1 MIPETQ
7 INEFVE
13 RLTSAAGSNLESVLL
28 YGSAASDEF
37 HAEYSDV
44 NVLCIVRELSA
55 SALQALAPA
64 VNWWTRSKHPAPL
77 IFTWEELNRSADVFP
92 IEMLDM
98 QRRHRV
104 LHGAD
109 VLKSVKV
116 PLDLHRVQLEHE
128 LRTKLLLLRQHYL
141 SADGDN
147 RKVMHLMLGSISS
160 FITLFRHAQIAMG
173 EQPPEPKRKVVELLA
188 EKLRFDPGPFFD
200 LLDVR
205 EHHLK
210 PDMTVAQETFSRY
223 LRAVEAVIRAVDSL

>member
-7 INEFVE
+7 INEFVD
-13 RLTSAAGSNLESVLL
+13 RLKSAAGTNLESILL
-28 YGSAASDEF
+28 YGSAASEDF

-55 SALQALAPA
+55 PALQALAPA
-64 VNWWTRSKHPAPL
+64 VNWWTKSKHPAPL
-77 IFTWEELNRSADVFP
+77 IFTWEELNHSADVFP

-98 QRRHRV
+98 QRRHRL

-109 VLKSVKV
+109 VLKSVRV
-116 PLDLHRVQLEHE
+116 PLDLHRVQLEHD

-141 SADGDN
+141 SAAGDN
-147 RKVMHLMLGSISS
+147 KKIMHLMLGSVSS

-200 LLDVR
+200 LLDIR

-210 PDMTVAQETFSRY
+210 PETSDAQDAFSRY
-223 LRAVEAVIRAVDSL
+223 LRAIEAVIRAVDNL

>member
-13 RLTSAAGSNLESVLL
+13 RLKTAAGTNLESVLL

-44 NVLCIVRELSA
+44 NVLCIVRDLSA

-64 VNWWTRSKHPAPL
+64 VNWWTKSKHPAPL
-77 IFTWEELNRSADVFP
+77 IFTWEELNRSLDVFP
-92 IEMLDM
+92 IELIDM

-109 VLKSVKV
+109 VLKTVKV
-116 PLDLHRVQLEHE
+116 PLDLHRVQLEHD

-141 SADGDN
+141 SSDGDSK
-147 RKVMHLMLGSISS
+147 KVMHLMLGSVSS

-210 PDMTVAQETFSRY
+210 PDTTDAQETFSRY
-223 LRAVEAVIRAVDSL
+223 LRAVEAVIRTVDSL

>member
-1 MIPETQ
+1 M
-7 INEFVE
+7 
-13 RLTSAAGSNLESVLL
+13 LL
-28 YGSAASDEF
+28 YGSAVSDDF

-64 VNWWTRSKHPAPL
+64 VNRWTQSKHPAPL
-77 IFTWEELNRSADVFP
+77 IFTGEELNRSADVFP

-98 QRRHRV
+98 QRRHRL
-104 LHGAD
+104 LHGTD

-116 PLDLHRVQLEHE
+116 PLDLHRVQLEHD
-128 LRTKLLLLRQHYL
+128 LRTKLILLRQHYL
-141 SADGDN
+141 SAAGDN
-147 RKVMHLMLGSISS
+147 KKVLHLMLGSVSS
-160 FITLFRHAQIAMG
+160 FITLFRHVQIAMG

-200 LLDVR
+200 LLDIR

-210 PDMTVAQETFSRY
+210 PDTSDIHESFSRY
-223 LRAVEAVIRAVDSL
+223 LRAIEAVIRAVDNL

>member
-13 RLTSAAGSNLESVLL
+13 RLKTVAGTNLESVLL

-55 SALQALAPA
+55 SALHALAPA
-64 VNWWTRSKHPAPL
+64 VNWWTKSKHPAPL
-77 IFTWEELNRSADVFP
+77 IFTWEELNRSLDVFP
-92 IEMLDM
+92 IELIDM

-109 VLKSVKV
+109 VLKTVKV
-116 PLDLHRVQLEHE
+116 PLDLHRVQLEHD

-147 RKVMHLMLGSISS
+147 KKVMHLMLGSVSS
-160 FITLFRHAQIAMG
+160 FITLFR
-173 EQPPEPKRKVVELLA
+173 
-188 EKLRFDPGPFFD
+188 
-200 LLDVR
+200 
-205 EHHLK
+205 
-210 PDMTVAQETFSRY
+210 
-223 LRAVEAVIRAVDSL
+223 

>member
-1 MIPETQ
+1 MVPETQ
-7 INEFVE
+7 ISEFVE
-13 RLTSAAGSNLESVLL
+13 RLKGAAGTNLESVIL
-28 YGSAASDEF
+28 YGSAASEEF

-55 SALQALAPA
+55 LALRTLAPA
-64 VNWWTRSKHPAPL
+64 VNWWTQNKHPAPL
-77 IFTWEELNRSADVFP
+77 IFTLEELTRSADVFT
-92 IEMLDM
+92 IELLDM

-104 LHGAD
+104 LYGTD

-116 PLDLHRVQLEHE
+116 PLDLHRVQLEHD

-141 SADGDN
+141 SAASDH
-147 RKVMHLMLGSISS
+147 KKILHLMLGSVSS

-173 EQPPEPKRKVVELLA
+173 EQPPEPRRKVVELLA

-200 LLDVR
+200 LLDIR

-210 PDMTVAQETFSRY
+210 PEAGDTQGAFSRY
-223 LRAVEAVIRAVDSL
+223 LQAIEAVIRAVDAL

>member
-1 MIPETQ
+1 MVPETQ
-7 INEFVE
+7 ISEFVD
-13 RLTSAAGSNLESVLL
+13 RLRTAAGTNLESIIL
-28 YGSAASDEF
+28 YGSAVSEEF

-55 SALQALAPA
+55 PALRALAPA
-64 VNWWTRSKHPAPL
+64 VNWWTQSKHPAPL
-77 IFTWEELNRSADVFP
+77 IFTLDELNRSADVFT
-92 IEMLDM
+92 IELLDM

-116 PLDLHRVQLEHE
+116 PLDLHPVQVKRN

-141 SADGDN
+141 SAASDN
-147 RKVMHLMLGSISS
+147 KKILHLMLGSVSS

-200 LLDVR
+200 LLDIR

-210 PDMTVAQETFSRY
+210 PKTGDAQDAFSRY
-223 LRAVEAVIRAVDSL
+223 LRAIEAVIRAVDAL

>member
-13 RLTSAAGSNLESVLL
+13 RLKNAAGTNLESILL
-28 YGSAASDEF
+28 YRSAASDEF

-55 SALQALAPA
+55 SALQALAQA

-104 LHGAD
+104 LHGSD

-116 PLDLHRVQLEHE
+116 PLDLHRVQLEHD

-147 RKVMHLMLGSISS
+147 KKVMHLMLGSISS

-223 LRAVEAVIRAVDSL
+223 LRAVEAVIRAVDNL

>member
-7 INEFVE
+7 INEFVD
-13 RLTSAAGSNLESVLL
+13 RLKNAAGTNLQSVLL

-64 VNWWTRSKHPAPL
+64 VNWWTKSKHPAPL
-77 IFTWEELNRSADVFP
+77 IFTWEELNRSSDVFP

-98 QRRHRV
+98 QRRHR
-104 LHGAD
+104 LLYGTD

-116 PLDLHRVQLEHE
+116 PLDLHRVQLEHD

-141 SADGDN
+141 SAAGDN
-147 RKVMHLMLGSISS
+147 NKILHLMLGSVSS

-173 EQPPEPKRKVVELLA
+173 EQPPA
-188 EKLRFDPGPFFD
+188 
-200 LLDVR
+200 
-205 EHHLK
+205 
-210 PDMTVAQETFSRY
+210 
-223 LRAVEAVIRAVDSL
+223 AV

>member
-13 RLTSAAGSNLESVLL
+13 RLKNAAGTNLESILL

-55 SALQALAPA
+55 SALQSLAPA

-104 LHGAD
+104 LHGGD

-116 PLDLHRVQLEHE
+116 PLDLHCVQLEHD
-128 LRTKLLLLRQHYL
+128 LRTKLLMLRQPYL

-147 RKVMHLMLGSISS
+147 KKVMHLMLGSISS